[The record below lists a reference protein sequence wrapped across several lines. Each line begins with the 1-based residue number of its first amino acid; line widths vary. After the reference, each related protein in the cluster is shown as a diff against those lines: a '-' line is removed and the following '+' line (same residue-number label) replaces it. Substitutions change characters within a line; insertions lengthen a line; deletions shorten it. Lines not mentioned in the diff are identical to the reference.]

1 MVTAEKNRIV
11 KPYRVRGDV
20 NLRIMD
26 IVFKNREFNSFSS

>member
-26 IVFKNREFNSFSS
+26 IVFKNREFNTLSS